1 MKKLLLLLLTALF
14 ASCLLAERPTFGVT
28 FIPGEIYIRFDKG
41 KRHGLRQDFQPPK
54 SMPNGDALKDLFGK
68 EVQFDYP
75 KQPSTASRGD
85 IKDVFGNKIGTFV
98 VVYADDFQSV
108 ARVDSLNQG
117 AKIEDGDHL
126 EIPNKELSAGIKNL
140 RDLSYVKFRIENS
153 ENYFYIRKGIL
164 EIKTSNFKR
173 GAKSNLYD
181 ANDAKGK
188 FVGICTVEVIADNIS
203 LGRVTQ
209 YSAGYFAK
217 DVQSG
222 RVTGYFDQIVGGS
235 GFANITWGNI
245 IMVIVAFG
253 FLYLAIAKDYEPLLL
268 CPIAF
273 GILVGNMPMPL
284 SIFNSVSV
292 YMIDPVTHEYVFNTG
307 GNSVLGLIYYGVKS
321 GFLPPLIFLGIGA
334 LTDFSALL
342 SNPKSLLLGAAAQ
355 FGIYAAFIG
364 SLWFGFSPQSAASI
378 GIIGGAD
385 GPTAIFTASRLAP
398 SLIGPIAIAAYSYMA
413 MVPVIQ
419 PPIMKLLTTK
429 QERLIRM
436 TPGRKVSKFEKVA
449 FPVGALIV
457 TVLVAPGG
465 LPLLG
470 PLFLGNLLRE
480 SGVTTRLAK
489 TASSA
494 LLDICT
500 IFIGFGVGASTSAA
514 VFLKPDSIKIFAMG
528 CVAFSFATA
537 SGVMFAKIMNVF
549 SKEKVNPLIGAA
561 GVSAV
566 PDSARVAHIVGQQED
581 PGNFLLQHAMGPNV
595 AGVIGSAIAAGIFL
609 GLF

>member
-1 MKKLLLLLLTALF
+1 MKKLLLLIFTVLF
-14 ASCLLAERPTFGVT
+14 LVPLHAERPVFGVS
-28 FIPGEIYIRFDKG
+28 FVPGETYIRFTKG
-41 KRHGLRQDFQPPK
+41 TRDGLKSDFK
-54 SMPNGDALKDLFGK
+54 GSNATRGILKDVHGK
-68 EVQFDYP
+68 EV
-75 KQPSTASRGD
+75 
-85 IKDVFGNKIGTFV
+85 GTFV
-98 VVYADDFQSV
+98 TAYAADFESI
-108 ARVDSLNQG
+108 ALIDSIAEG
-117 AKIEDGDHL
+117 VSIEAVDHL
-126 EIPNKELSAGIKNL
+126 EIPELERMDYIKFKL
-140 RDLSYVKFRIENS
+140 EAS
-153 ENYFYIRKGIL
+153 ENYFYIDKGSKDIT
-164 EIKTSNFKR
+164 ISTFKR
-173 GAKSNLYD
+173 GAKGNLYD
-181 ANDAKGK
+181 SDGK
-188 FVGICTVEVIADNIS
+188 LAGICTVEAISDHVS

-209 YSAGYFAK
+209 FNAGYFSK
-217 DVQSG
+217 DVVSG
-222 RVTGYFDQIVGGS
+222 HVTGYLDQIIGGS
-235 GFANITWGNI
+235 GFANVTWGNI
-245 IMVIVAFG
+245 IMVMFAFV

-292 YMIDPVTHEYVFNTG
+292 YMIDPVSHEYVFNTG
-307 GNSVLGLIYYGVKS
+307 NSVLGIIYYGVRS
-321 GFLPPLIFLGIGA
+321 GFLPPLIFMGIGA

-355 FGIYAAFIG
+355 FGIYAAFLGALI
-364 SLWFGFSPQSAASI
+364 LGFSPQSAAAI

-385 GPTAIFTASRLAP
+385 GPTAIFVSSRLAP

-419 PPIMKLLTTK
+419 PPIMKLLTSK
-429 QERLIRM
+429 KERLIRM
-436 TPGRKVSKFEKVA
+436 AAGRKVSRFEKIT
-449 FPVGALIV
+449 FPIGALIV
-457 TVLVAPGG
+457 TCLVAPGG

-470 PLFLGNLLRE
+470 PLFFGNLLRE

-494 LLDICT
+494 MLDICT

-514 VFLKPDSIKIFAMG
+514 VFLKPDSVKIFIMG
-528 CVAFSFATA
+528 CVAFGFATA
-537 SGVMFAKIMNVF
+537 SGVTFAKIMNVF

-566 PDSARVAHIVGQQED
+566 PDSARVVHMVGQAED
-581 PGNFLLQHAMGPNV
+581 PSNFLLQHAMGPNV

>member
-1 MKKLLLLLLTALF
+1 VKKLWLLLF
-14 ASCLLAERPTFGVT
+14 SIFSMLLAPQLRAESRPEFHVR
-28 FIPGEIYIRFDKG
+28 FVPGEVYIRFNKG
-41 KRHGLRQDFQPPK
+41 TDDGVNSDRNDLRGPLATR
-54 SMPNGDALKDLFGK
+54 GTLKDVYG
-68 EVQFDYP
+68 
-75 KQPSTASRGD
+75 
-85 IKDVFGNKIGTFV
+85 KDVGAFVTVFADNKQAVARIDSIAKGV
-98 VVYADDFQSV
+98 SV
-108 ARVDSLNQG
+108 ADVD
-117 AKIEDGDHL
+117 HV
-126 EIPNKELSAGIKNL
+126 EIPELNFGYL
-140 RDLSYVKFRIENS
+140 KFQLEMS
-153 ENYFYIRKGIL
+153 ENYFYMDKGWG
-164 EIKTSNFKR
+164 EIKSSIFKR
-173 GAKSNLYD
+173 GAKGNLYD
-181 ANDAKGK
+181 AQSKLA
-188 FVGICTVEVIADNIS
+188 GICTIESIAEHES

-209 YSAGYFAK
+209 FNNGRFSQ
-217 DVQSG
+217 DVVRGHINS
-222 RVTGYFDQIVGGS
+222 YLDQILGGS
-235 GFANITWGNI
+235 GFVNITFGNM
-245 IMVIVAFG
+245 IMVIIAFC

-268 CPIAF
+268 VPIAF
-273 GILVGNMPMPL
+273 GILIGNMPMPL

-292 YMIDPVTHEYVFNTG
+292 YMIDPVTHEYAFNTG
-307 GNSVLGLIYYGVKS
+307 GNSVLGMIYYGVKS

-355 FGIYAAFIG
+355 FGIYAAFFG
-364 SLWFGFSPQSAASI
+364 ALWLGFTPQSAASI

-398 SLIGPIAIAAYSYMA
+398 GLVGPIAIAAYSYMA

-419 PPIMKLLTTK
+419 PPIMKLLTTR

-436 TPGRKVSKFEKVA
+436 APGRRVSKFEKVA

-457 TVLVAPGG
+457 TCLVAPGG

-494 LLDICT
+494 MLDICT
-500 IFIGFGVGASTSAA
+500 IMIGLGVGASTSAA
-514 VFLKPDSIKIFAMG
+514 VFLNKDSVLVFAMG

-537 SGVMFAKIMNVF
+537 AGVTFAKVMNAF
-549 SKEKVNPLIGAA
+549 SKNKVNPLIGAA

-581 PGNFLLQHAMGPNV
+581 PSNFLLQHAMGPNV

>member
-14 ASCLLAERPTFGVT
+14 ASCLQAERPIFDVK
-28 FIPGEIYIRFDKG
+28 FVPGEIYIRFDKG
-41 KRHGLRQDFQPPK
+41 KRHGLREDFQLPR
-54 SMPNGDALKDLFGK
+54 SLSNGDALKDIFGEDVK
-68 EVQFDYP
+68 FGDP
-75 KQPSTASRGD
+75 KGDGNASRGD

-126 EIPNKELSAGIKNL
+126 KIPNNKLNQGIKSL
-140 RDLSYVKFRIENS
+140 KDIDYVKFRVENS
-153 ENYFYIRKGIL
+153 ENYFYIL
-164 EIKTSNFKR
+164 EVKEKFKIKKTTFKR
-173 GAKSNLYD
+173 GDKGNLYD
-181 ANDAKGK
+181 ANGK
-188 FVGICTVEVIADNIS
+188 FVGICTVEVPADHIC

-222 RVTGYFDQIVGGS
+222 RVTGYFDQIIRGS
-235 GFANITWGNI
+235 GFANIDWRNI

-364 SLWFGFSPQSAASI
+364 SLWLGFSPQSAASI

-429 QERLIRM
+429 KERLIRM

-537 SGVMFAKIMNVF
+537 AGVTFAKIMNVF